1 MVRSVPLKFVSQ
13 VGGPNHSILPILNIH
28 FFSRLLLCVSVA
40 LSGMSVC
47 FCIETE
53 EAHNHDDVIYPEGEG
68 EEGAAERVAGGGGA
82 RLTWWEE
89 VIGWVAIVPDYAT
102 FVLLP
107 TAVIALSIM

>member
-1 MVRSVPLKFVSQ
+1 
-13 VGGPNHSILPILNIH
+13 
-28 FFSRLLLCVSVA
+28 
-40 LSGMSVC
+40 MSVC

-107 TAVIALSIM
+107 TAVIALSIMWETSKIHKSEPGLGGGGLLH